1 MVGYIYSIINNKTKE
16 RYVGQTIDLGRRKKE
31 HIKDLE
37 SNKHLNKK
45 LQSAWNK
52 YGKNNFSFEYQ
63 KYDLANK
70 DELNILEKAF
80 IQQYDS
86 YYNGYNLTL
95 GGDGGNTL
103 GNLSFENYCLIYIG
117 CRWKGMTEKIAK
129 VLNID
134 SSTVSAI
141 LREKTYLWYKEK
153 ADRLTK
159 EEKKEIQD
167 KFDTIFNTKGKIA
180 DKNRI
185 PTHLTEDDYF
195 YCLCIASSYSRG
207 IETALSKFF
216 DKHKSFLAN
225 GIKGK
230 TSGKAYSALQRYKML
245 SKEEIVQIGKQKFEE
260 WEIQKY
266 SNVKLNIIW
275 NDRWR
280 N

>member
-1 MVGYIYSIINNKTKE
+1 MIGYIYSIINNKTKE
-16 RYVGQTIDLGRRKKE
+16 RYVGQTIDLERRKKE
-31 HIKDLE
+31 HFKDLE

-95 GGDGGNTL
+95 GGDGGNTR

-141 LREKTYLWYKEK
+141 LREKTYLWYKEE

-180 DKNRI
+180 DKNRV

-195 YCLCIASSYSRG
+195 YCLCIASSYGRG

-225 GIKGK
+225 SIKGK

-245 SKEEIVQIGKQKFEE
+245 SKEEIIQIGKQKFEE

>member
-1 MVGYIYSIINNKTKE
+1 MIGYIYSIINNKTKE
-16 RYVGQTIDLGRRKKE
+16 RYVGQTIDLERRKKE
-31 HIKDLE
+31 HFKDLE

-95 GGDGGNTL
+95 GGDGGNTQ

-141 LREKTYLWYKEK
+141 LREKTYLWYKEE

-180 DKNRI
+180 DKNRV

-195 YCLCIASSYSRG
+195 YCLCIASSYGRG
-207 IETALSKFF
+207 IETALLKFF

-225 GIKGK
+225 SIKGK

-245 SKEEIVQIGKQKFEE
+245 SKEEIIQIGKQKFEE

>member
-16 RYVGQTIDLGRRKKE
+16 RYVGQTIDLERRKKE
-31 HIKDLE
+31 HFKDLE

-45 LQSAWNK
+45 LQNAWNK

-95 GGDGGNTL
+95 GGDGGNTR

-141 LREKTYLWYKEK
+141 LREKTYLWYKEE

-167 KFDTIFNTKGKIA
+167 RFDTIFNTKGKIA

>member
-1 MVGYIYSIINNKTKE
+1 
-16 RYVGQTIDLGRRKKE
+16 
-31 HIKDLE
+31 
-37 SNKHLNKK
+37 
-45 LQSAWNK
+45 
-52 YGKNNFSFEYQ
+52 
-63 KYDLANK
+63 
-70 DELNILEKAF
+70 
-80 IQQYDS
+80 
-86 YYNGYNLTL
+86 
-95 GGDGGNTL
+95 
-103 GNLSFENYCLIYIG
+103 
-117 CRWKGMTEKIAK
+117 MTEKIAK

-141 LREKTYLWYKEK
+141 LREKTYLWYKEE
-153 ADRLTK
+153 ADKLTK

-216 DKHKSFLAN
+216 DKHKSFLVN

>member
-1 MVGYIYSIINNKTKE
+1 MIGYIYSIINNKTKE
-16 RYVGQTIDLGRRKKE
+16 RYVGQTIDLERRKKE
-31 HIKDLE
+31 HFKDLE

-95 GGDGGNTL
+95 GGDGGNTRR
-103 GNLSFENYCLIYIG
+103 NLSFENYCLIYIG

-141 LREKTYLWYKEK
+141 LREKTYLWYKEE

-180 DKNRI
+180 DKNRV

-195 YCLCIASSYSRG
+195 YCLCIASSYGRG

-225 GIKGK
+225 SIKGK
-230 TSGKAYSALQRYKML
+230 TSGKAYSALLRYKML
-245 SKEEIVQIGKQKFEE
+245 SKEEIIQIGKQKFEE

>member
-1 MVGYIYSIINNKTKE
+1 MIGYIYSIINNKTKE
-16 RYVGQTIDLGRRKKE
+16 RYVGQTIDLERRKKE
-31 HIKDLE
+31 HFKDLE

-70 DELNILEKAF
+70 DELNSLEKAF
-80 IQQYDS
+80 IQQYNS

-95 GGDGGNTL
+95 GGDGGNTR

-129 VLNID
+129 ILNID

-141 LREKTYLWYKEK
+141 LREKTYLWYKEE

-195 YCLCIASSYSRG
+195 YCLCIASSYGRG

-266 SNVKLNIIW
+266 SNAKLNIIW

>member
-141 LREKTYLWYKEK
+141 LREKNL
-153 ADRLTK
+153 
-159 EEKKEIQD
+159 
-167 KFDTIFNTKGKIA
+167 F
-180 DKNRI
+180 
-185 PTHLTEDDYF
+185 
-195 YCLCIASSYSRG
+195 
-207 IETALSKFF
+207 
-216 DKHKSFLAN
+216 
-225 GIKGK
+225 
-230 TSGKAYSALQRYKML
+230 M
-245 SKEEIVQIGKQKFEE
+245 V
-260 WEIQKY
+260 
-266 SNVKLNIIW
+266 
-275 NDRWR
+275 
-280 N
+280 

>member
-16 RYVGQTIDLGRRKKE
+16 RYVGQTIDLERRKKE
-31 HIKDLE
+31 HFKDLE

-95 GGDGGNTL
+95 GGDGGNTR

-141 LREKTYLWYKEK
+141 LREKTYLWYKEE
-153 ADRLTK
+153 ADKLTK

-195 YCLCIASSYSRG
+195 YCLCIASSYGRG

-216 DKHKSFLAN
+216 NKHKSFLAN

-266 SNVKLNIIW
+266 SNAKLNIIW

>member
-16 RYVGQTIDLGRRKKE
+16 RYVGQTIDLERRKKE
-31 HIKDLE
+31 HFKDLE

-95 GGDGGNTL
+95 GGDGGNTR

-141 LREKTYLWYKEK
+141 LREKTYLWYKEE
-153 ADRLTK
+153 ADRLTEK
-159 EEKKEIQD
+159 EKKEIQD

>member
-16 RYVGQTIDLGRRKKE
+16 RYVGQTIDLERRKKE
-31 HIKDLE
+31 HFKDLE
-37 SNKHLNKK
+37 NNKHLNKK

-95 GGDGGNTL
+95 GGDGGNTR

-141 LREKTYLWYKEK
+141 LREKTYLWYKEE

-245 SKEEIVQIGKQKFEE
+245 SKEEIIQTGKQKFEE

>member
-16 RYVGQTIDLGRRKKE
+16 RYVGQTIDLERRKKE
-31 HIKDLE
+31 HFKDLE
-37 SNKHLNKK
+37 NNKHLNKK

-95 GGDGGNTL
+95 GGDGGNTR

-141 LREKTYLWYKEK
+141 LREKTYLWYKEE

>member
-1 MVGYIYSIINNKTKE
+1 MIGYIYSIINNKTKE
-16 RYVGQTIDLGRRKKE
+16 RYVGQTIDLERRKKE
-31 HIKDLE
+31 HFKDLE

-52 YGKNNFSFEYQ
+52 YGKDNFSFEYQ

-95 GGDGGNTL
+95 GGDGGNTR

-141 LREKTYLWYKEK
+141 LREKTYLWYKEE

-216 DKHKSFLAN
+216 NKHKSFLAN

-266 SNVKLNIIW
+266 SNVKLNIVW
-275 NDRWR
+275 NNRWR

>member
-1 MVGYIYSIINNKTKE
+1 MIGYIYSIINNKTKE
-16 RYVGQTIDLGRRKKE
+16 RYVGQTIDLERRKKE
-31 HIKDLE
+31 HFKDLE

-95 GGDGGNTL
+95 GGDGGNTR

-141 LREKTYLWYKEK
+141 LREKTYLWYKEE

-159 EEKKEIQD
+159 EEKKEILD
-167 KFDTIFNTKGKIA
+167 RFDTIFNTKGKIA

>member
-16 RYVGQTIDLGRRKKE
+16 RYVGQTIDLERRKKE
-31 HIKDLE
+31 HFKDLE

-70 DELNILEKAF
+70 DELNSLEKAF
-80 IQQYDS
+80 IQQYNS

-95 GGDGGNTL
+95 GGDGGNTR

-129 VLNID
+129 ILNID

-141 LREKTYLWYKEK
+141 LREKTYLWYKEE

-195 YCLCIASSYSRG
+195 YCLCIASSYGRG

-266 SNVKLNIIW
+266 SNAKLNIIW

>member
-1 MVGYIYSIINNKTKE
+1 
-16 RYVGQTIDLGRRKKE
+16 
-31 HIKDLE
+31 
-37 SNKHLNKK
+37 
-45 LQSAWNK
+45 
-52 YGKNNFSFEYQ
+52 
-63 KYDLANK
+63 
-70 DELNILEKAF
+70 
-80 IQQYDS
+80 
-86 YYNGYNLTL
+86 
-95 GGDGGNTL
+95 
-103 GNLSFENYCLIYIG
+103 
-117 CRWKGMTEKIAK
+117 MTEKIAK

-141 LREKTYLWYKEK
+141 LRGKTYLWYKEE

-216 DKHKSFLAN
+216 DKHKSFLVN

-230 TSGKAYSALQRYKML
+230 TSGKAYSALQRYKIL